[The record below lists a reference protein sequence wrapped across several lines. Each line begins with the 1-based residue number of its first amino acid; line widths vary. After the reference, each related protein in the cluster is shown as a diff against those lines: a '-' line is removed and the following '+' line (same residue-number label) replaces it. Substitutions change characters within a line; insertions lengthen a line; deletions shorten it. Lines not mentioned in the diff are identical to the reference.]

1 MHIREQKGLPGACRH
16 KPWLTRRG
24 SAFVKKQAQK
34 KTKKKKTEL
43 FFLLRCWFARTIC
56 VMFLGHLH
64 SQLETEIPQL
74 RHFQNRSP
82 SQNKHTKEPNT
93 MKCTRKNTITSLMH
107 NVFRIRKEE
116 MLRAQPRSMISWDA
130 SSKVLAVACVLQDL
144 CCAQP
149 SARSLEQGQAGGR
162 RENPFH
168 TECNLP
174 HKGNAGVPS
183 HLNPGPL
190 NSWLGLNLFHTECP
204 VD

>member
-1 MHIREQKGLPGACRH
+1 MLICMHNLRNVPGT
-16 KPWLTRRG
+16 L
-24 SAFVKKQAQK
+24 AFRVRNWNPSTTA
-34 KTKKKKTEL
+34 
-43 FFLLRCWFARTIC
+43 
-56 VMFLGHLH
+56 
-64 SQLETEIPQL
+64 
-74 RHFQNRSP
+74 FQNRSP

-93 MKCTRKNTITSLMH
+93 KKCTRKNTIASLMH

-130 SSKVLAVACVLQDL
+130 SSKVPADACVLQDL

-183 HLNPGPL
+183 RLNPGPL
-190 NSWLGLNLFHTECP
+190 NWWLGLKP
-204 VD
+204 VSHGMSGWLGSSLLSHHISIQVLETTDLATIF